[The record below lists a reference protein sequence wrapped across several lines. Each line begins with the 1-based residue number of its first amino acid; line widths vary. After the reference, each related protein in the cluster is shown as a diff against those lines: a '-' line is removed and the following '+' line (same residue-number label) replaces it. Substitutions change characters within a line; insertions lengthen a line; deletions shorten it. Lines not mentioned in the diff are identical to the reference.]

1 MSKKFTI
8 DLPGSEFTRIN
19 AAEVKLSK
27 SSAGFDGEDR
37 LATLK
42 FSQDGINVKLYM
54 MESDLRIL
62 AGEILANT
70 NPAVDD

>member
-1 MSKKFTI
+1 MAKKFTI
-8 DLPGSEFTRIN
+8 DLPGSEFTSVD
-19 AAEVKLSK
+19 AAEVRLTKQVV
-27 SSAGFDGEDR
+27 ADDIDR

-42 FSQDGINVKLYM
+42 FTQDGMSVKLYM

-62 AGEILANT
+62 AGEILAST